1 MENEQNCWTPQ
12 LGMHGKLREAYLVK
26 AAAYNYKFTTAWPS
40 SNLLINTL
48 NWESDFCLLQN
59 LSGGQ
64 IVFSSGPRK
73 HQQRYLQ
80 GTNRYT
86 KDVYFLNVSLF
97 CLKWN
102 PLCSNVD

>member
-12 LGMHGKLREAYLVK
+12 LGIDRKLREAYLVK

-40 SNLLINTL
+40 PNLLINTL

-59 LSGGQ
+59 LSVGQ
-64 IVFSSGPRK
+64 IVFSSGPQN
-73 HQQRYLQ
+73 HQQKYLQ

-86 KDVYFLNVSLF
+86 KDVFLKMSHCF
-97 CLKWN
+97 A
-102 PLCSNVD
+102 